1 VLIAVLGRLLCA
13 AASVT
18 LAALSPAPSST
29 GFDWTA
35 DLARGRAV
43 HASTTGGILRAA
55 APTALLT
62 LPAHA
67 LPEPVGRVAARLSA
81 NVPAGAAARLLL
93 RGRLPD
99 GRWTPGQ
106 TLDPA
111 GPARLPGPAR
121 LVQVRVLLTGVGGA
135 RAEVSGLSLHAE
147 PATELRA
154 TSPAAPGA
162 YRVYAT
168 REGLVDSDT
177 ANGHTIGR
185 QDRFV
190 SLPSW
195 RSLSDD
201 EGGEYSV
208 QVCSAAGRCAWAPV
222 WDVGPWNTRDDY
234 WSPDR
239 EQFPEL
245 PRGLPEAQAAF
256 QYGHNDGE
264 DGSGREVTNPAGID
278 LSDGIY
284 EDLGLSGTPR
294 VSVRYL
300 WTGPLPLSMVRA
312 GGHRAPGEAN
322 QLASLASQHADDD
335 RRSVDGPGEDDDRPD
350 EDDDVPDED
359 NASETVTV
367 RTAPSDA
374 APAAGVAADH
384 AGVPVEC
391 SAGNG
396 WLRIGPAA
404 WVPADTVELADD
416 VPVGPCAPAPPAAQP
431 GRPDSGRVTAG
442 GRTGPMP
449 DDHRMGLSGERA
461 ITPG

>member
-1 VLIAVLGRLLCA
+1 VV
-13 AASVT
+13 
-18 LAALSPAPSST
+18 LAALSPAPSSP
-29 GFDWTA
+29 GFDWSA

-43 HASTTGGILRAA
+43 HASTAGGVLRAS

-67 LPEPVGRVAARLSA
+67 LPEPVARVAARLSA
-81 NVPAGAAARLLL
+81 SIPAGAAVRLLL

-99 GRWTPGQ
+99 GRWSPWQ
-106 TLDPA
+106 TLDPG

-121 LVQVRVLLTGVGGA
+121 LVQVRVLLTGIGGA

-147 PATELRA
+147 PATEMRMA
-154 TSPAAPGA
+154 SPAAPA
-162 YRVYAT
+162 TYRVYAT

-185 QDRFV
+185 HDRFV

-195 RSLSDD
+195 RSLADD
-201 EGGEYSV
+201 EGGEYTV

-239 EQFPEL
+239 EQFFEL

-256 QYGHNDGE
+256 QDGHNEGE

-278 LSDGIY
+278 LSDAVY
-284 EDLGLSGTPR
+284 QDLGLTGTPR

-300 WTGPLPLSMVRA
+300 WTGPRPLSTVRA
-312 GGHRAPGEAN
+312 GHHHAPAEMDQLASMASRHTDGGRRSDDAPGEN
-322 QLASLASQHADDD
+322 DD
-335 RRSVDGPGEDDDRPD
+335 PH
-350 EDDDVPDED
+350 
-359 NASETVTV
+359 TVTV
-367 RTAPSDA
+367 RTAPSDV

-404 WVPADTVELADD
+404 WVPADAVELADD
-416 VPVGPCAPAPPAAQP
+416 VPVGPCPPASP
-431 GRPDSGRVTAG
+431 VPEAG
-442 GRTGPMP
+442 GQEAPSNRRMP
-449 DDHRMGLSGERA
+449 W
-461 ITPG
+461 

>member
-1 VLIAVLGRLLCA
+1 
-13 AASVT
+13 
-18 LAALSPAPSST
+18 
-29 GFDWTA
+29 
-35 DLARGRAV
+35 
-43 HASTTGGILRAA
+43 
-55 APTALLT
+55 
-62 LPAHA
+62 
-67 LPEPVGRVAARLSA
+67 
-81 NVPAGAAARLLL
+81 
-93 RGRLPD
+93 
-99 GRWTPGQ
+99 
-106 TLDPA
+106 
-111 GPARLPGPAR
+111 
-121 LVQVRVLLTGVGGA
+121 VRVLLTGVGGA

-195 RSLSDD
+195 RSRSDD

-278 LSDGIY
+278 LSDGVY
-284 EDLGLSGTPR
+284 QDLGLTGTPL

-300 WTGPLPLSMVRA
+300 WTGPRPLSIVRA
-312 GGHRAPGEAN
+312 GRHHAPPEAN
-322 QLASLASQHADDD
+322 QLASFAIRHTDGQRPSDDA
-335 RRSVDGPGEDDDRPD
+335 PGEDDDTQ
-350 EDDDVPDED
+350 
-359 NASETVTV
+359 AVTV

-396 WLRIGPAA
+396 WLRIGPQA
-404 WVPADTVELADD
+404 WVPADAVKLADD
-416 VPVGPCAPAPPAAQP
+416 VPVGPCPSAPPVPQAGRQAAGQL
-431 GRPDSGRVTAG
+431 TAG
-442 GRTGPMP
+442 G
-449 DDHRMGLSGERA
+449 
-461 ITPG
+461 

>member
-1 VLIAVLGRLLCA
+1 VLIVVLDRLLCA
-13 AASVT
+13 VVSMA
-18 LAALSPAPSST
+18 LAALSATPSGA
-29 GFDWTA
+29 GFDWAA
-35 DLARGRAV
+35 DLAQGRAV
-43 HASTTGGILRAA
+43 HASTAGGVLRAS
-55 APTALLT
+55 APIALLT
-62 LPAHA
+62 LPAHV

-81 NVPAGAAARLLL
+81 SVPAGAAVRLLL

-99 GRWTPGQ
+99 GRWTPWQ

-111 GPARLPGPAR
+111 GHARLPGPAR
-121 LVQVRVLLTGVGGA
+121 LVQVRLLLTGIGGA

-154 TSPAAPGA
+154 ASPAAAAA

-168 REGLVDSDT
+168 REGLVASDT
-177 ANGHTIGR
+177 ANGHTIGKH
-185 QDRFV
+185 DRFV

-195 RSLSDD
+195 RSLADD
-201 EGGEYSV
+201 EGGEYTV
-208 QVCSAAGRCAWAPV
+208 QVCSTAGRCAWAPV

-245 PRGLPEAQAAF
+245 PKGLPEAQAAF
-256 QYGHNDGE
+256 QDGHNDGE

-278 LSDGIY
+278 LSDGVY
-284 EDLGLSGTPR
+284 QDLGLTGTPL

-300 WTGPLPLSMVRA
+300 WTGPRPLSIVRA
-312 GGHRAPGEAN
+312 GRHHAPPEAN
-322 QLASLASQHADDD
+322 QLASFAIRHTDGQRPSDDA
-335 RRSVDGPGEDDDRPD
+335 PGEDDDTQ
-350 EDDDVPDED
+350 
-359 NASETVTV
+359 AVTV

-396 WLRIGPAA
+396 WLRIGPQA
-404 WVPADTVELADD
+404 WVPADAVKLADD
-416 VPVGPCAPAPPAAQP
+416 VPVGPCPSAPPVPQAGRQAAGQL
-431 GRPDSGRVTAG
+431 TG
-442 GRTGPMP
+442 GG
-449 DDHRMGLSGERA
+449 
-461 ITPG
+461 